1 MSRFKIIY
9 TILLLLAL
17 SLFFGIFFGLGYP
30 EIQKANYIST
40 YCTIDD
46 KTISSKYC
54 CYKKCNYCNTANA
67 VAPICTDLKSQWN
80 LLSPETCASAVL
92 ANSSLSNVCPIN
104 DLKGVC
110 DDGYYCCSKCCSTCT
125 SCSNSCSSPG
135 SSSSCST
142 SCVSYSCNCSCC
154 NSTYHRSCQ
163 IICPTCYSAVL
174 TMSYQK
180 DDKSSYIQI
189 TTNIT
194 VEYRE
199 NLNGAEQFLA
209 KYPISST
216 IQCFY
221 SPKDPFKVLLNVQL
235 TVKTW
240 VAVGITASFLTI
252 ILMYGTWYLFSK
264 NATIFKDYKYRVLIM
279 EIALWC
285 GTIIP
290 PLLIL
295 IDLIPFTNGKI
306 LWTLAVIFI
315 ALGWAPIHT
324 ITCMKTRGWR
334 FISAFAVTIITFIL
348 PLTIFSIFSIYT
360 LNMNLYTSMLI
371 LAIIIPLGI
380 NIIMF
385 LLWDYC
391 VIKCRP
397 ILILLLI

>member
-104 DLKGVC
+104 DLKGEC

-135 SSSSCST
+135 SSSSC
-142 SCVSYSCNCSCC
+142 
-154 NSTYHRSCQ
+154 
-163 IICPTCYSAVL
+163 
-174 TMSYQK
+174 K
-180 DDKSSYIQI
+180 
-189 TTNIT
+189 
-194 VEYRE
+194 YRE

-315 ALGWAPIHT
+315 ALG
-324 ITCMKTRGWR
+324 
-334 FISAFAVTIITFIL
+334 FFYF
-348 PLTIFSIFSIYT
+348 Y
-360 LNMNLYTSMLI
+360 
-371 LAIIIPLGI
+371 
-380 NIIMF
+380 
-385 LLWDYC
+385 
-391 VIKCRP
+391 
-397 ILILLLI
+397 